1 MNVTGAERERLQEEL
16 KNLRWELGKKVDALK
31 AALREEGG
39 ARAQWAAKYD
49 MLLAEAADERRK
61 LTESRRAR

>member
-39 ARAQWAAKYD
+39 ARVD
-49 MLLAEAADERRK
+49 
-61 LTESRRAR
+61 ARVAP